1 VVRQSLVKLGIKV
14 GKSGEYHK
22 SVTLK
27 DANFDEHAADFS
39 ERNSEK
45 EKSFRMAPLISCSAA
60 RSINKGQG
68 R

>member
-1 VVRQSLVKLGIKV
+1 V